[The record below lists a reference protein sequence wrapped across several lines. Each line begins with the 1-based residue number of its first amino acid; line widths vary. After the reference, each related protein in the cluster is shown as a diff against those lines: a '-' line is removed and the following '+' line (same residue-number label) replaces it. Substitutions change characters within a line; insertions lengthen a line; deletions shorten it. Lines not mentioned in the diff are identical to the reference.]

1 MSINNSIDINID
13 LYNKQSYQ
21 NVIFNLSKSISL
33 IFEKLLFFK
42 SKNVLNL
49 DFVEKETIFDIKKI
63 PNMNIDNYIKRI
75 VKYSKPEPQSLIS
88 ALIYIDKICEK
99 EKIFITK
106 VNVYKL
112 VLICIMISMKYN
124 EDDINSNAFFAKVG
138 GIDLENL
145 NQIENKTY
153 EILNYDLYIDD
164 NLYQKYEDNLSLFM
178 SNYDLYID
186 DNLYQK
192 YEDNLSLFMSE

>member
-63 PNMNIDNYIKRI
+63 PNMSIDNYIKRI

-99 EKIFITK
+99 EKNVIIK
-106 VNVYKL
+106 VNIYKL
-112 VLICIMISMKYN
+112 IIICIMISKKYN
-124 EDDINSNAFFAKVG
+124 EDDIIFMFFVEKSG
-138 GIDLENL
+138 W
-145 NQIENKTY
+145 K
-153 EILNYDLYIDD
+153 
-164 NLYQKYEDNLSLFM
+164 
-178 SNYDLYID
+178 
-186 DNLYQK
+186 
-192 YEDNLSLFMSE
+192 

>member
-63 PNMNIDNYIKRI
+63 PNMSIDNYIKRI

-178 SNYDLYID
+178 S
-186 DNLYQK
+186 
-192 YEDNLSLFMSE
+192 E